1 MEAGRGRSGQRRWLQ
16 RAGARLPAGVALVAA
31 GSGAGVGKGGVAVD
45 KERKRERGDKRI
57 NLKLS
62 AAPLLIILPHINKS
76 VQDANW
82 LDLDRAHNLY
92 NPF

>member
-16 RAGARLPAGVALVAA
+16 RADARLPAGVALVAA

-57 NLKLS
+57 NLKFVRHTFVDNS
-62 AAPLLIILPHINKS
+62 SSYK
-76 VQDANW
+76 
-82 LDLDRAHNLY
+82 
-92 NPF
+92 